1 MCRNE
6 QEQKLGWNLQMSQK
20 GMYLEHRI
28 LQLY

>member
-6 QEQKLGWNLQMSQK
+6 QEQKLRWNLQMSQK

-28 LQLY
+28 LQPY